1 MLFQRILS
9 ARFLGVPM
17 HTVKRFFKS
26 AAATLALLFFTA
38 FLFAAPPEPKEL
50 GILRRTYPDIAF
62 TAIYDAALADFK
74 IDIVQTRGT

>member
-1 MLFQRILS
+1 MLLQRILS

-17 HTVKRFFKS
+17 HTVKRFFKP

-38 FLFAAPPEPKEL
+38 SFFAAPPEPKEL
-50 GILRRTYPDIAF
+50 GILRRTYPDIVF
-62 TAIYDAALADFK
+62 TAIYVAALAYLK